1 MTIGAV
7 QAVLRDLFERWGRPQ
22 RLRVDNGTPWGA
34 TDGLPTG
41 LVLWLAGLG
50 VAVDHNPACRPQDN
64 GVVERS
70 QGTGKNWAEPGQC
83 DSAAQLQRG
92 LDEADARQRER
103 YPYEGGSS
111 RSVVFP
117 GLAHSG
123 RS

>member
-1 MTIGAV
+1 LR
-7 QAVLRDLFERWGRPQ
+7 QAFARWGRPR

-50 VAVDHNPACRPQDN
+50 VGVDHNPACRPQDN

-103 YPYEGGSS
+103 YP
-111 RSVVFP
+111 
-117 GLAHSG
+117 
-123 RS
+123 